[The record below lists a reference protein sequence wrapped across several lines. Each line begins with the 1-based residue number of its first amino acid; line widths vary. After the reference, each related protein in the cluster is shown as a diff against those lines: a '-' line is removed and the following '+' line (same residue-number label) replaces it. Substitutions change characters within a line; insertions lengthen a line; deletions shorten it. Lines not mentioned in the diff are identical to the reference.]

1 MSIIKQEVAGLVGAY
16 IRAWFYGMAIGG
28 ALVAWLMMSQPTDLS
43 LQRPESAFTAH
54 PLPCWERECLE
65 AFGYTVENKG
75 AAVENDVRN

>member
-16 IRAWFYGMAIGG
+16 IRAWFYGMALGG
-28 ALVAWLMMSQPTDLS
+28 ALVAWLMMSQPADLS
-43 LQRPESAFTAH
+43 LQPTASAFTEH

-65 AFGYTVENKG
+65 AFGYTVKNKG

>member
-16 IRAWFYGMAIGG
+16 IRAWFYGMALGG
-28 ALVAWLMMSQPTDLS
+28 ALVAWLMMSQPADLS
-43 LQRPESAFTAH
+43 LQPTASAFTAH

>member
-16 IRAWFYGMAIGG
+16 IRAWFYGMALGG
-28 ALVAWLMMSQPTDLS
+28 ALVAWLMMSQPADLS
-43 LQRPESAFTAH
+43 SQPTASAFTEH